1 MGRESKVHTSRLK
14 FFGDSNLEVTEEL
27 REHVAAQ
34 GIVLRVETIREHRW
48 NTDMQDY
55 ELLVRWEGLE
65 AIEDCWEPFKAMRR
79 DVEVLVSTYV
89 LKAKDN
95 KLTTYHNSSAT

>member
-1 MGRESKVHTSRLK
+1 MVHASRLK

-34 GIVLRVETIREHRW
+34 GIVLKVEAIREHRW
-48 NTDMQDY
+48 NSDMQDY
-55 ELLVRWEGLE
+55 ERWEGLE

>member
-1 MGRESKVHTSRLK
+1 MVHASRLK

-34 GIVLRVETIREHRW
+34 GIVLKVEAIREHRW
-48 NTDMQDY
+48 NSDMQDY
-55 ELLVRWEGLE
+55 ERWEGLE
-65 AIEDCWEPFKAMRR
+65 AIEDSWEPFKAMRK

-89 LKAKDN
+89 CKAKDS

>member
-1 MGRESKVHTSRLK
+1 MVHASRLK

-34 GIVLRVETIREHRW
+34 GIVLKVEAIREHRW
-48 NTDMQDY
+48 NSDMQDY
-55 ELLVRWEGLE
+55 ERWEGLE
-65 AIEDCWEPFKAMRR
+65 AIEDSWEPFKAMRK

-89 LKAKDN
+89 CKEKDS
-95 KLTTYHNSSAT
+95 KPTTYHNSSAT

>member
-1 MGRESKVHTSRLK
+1 MVHASRLK

-34 GIVLRVETIREHRW
+34 GIVLKVEAIREHRW
-48 NTDMQDY
+48 NSDMQDY
-55 ELLVRWEGLE
+55 ERWEGLE
-65 AIEDCWEPFKAMRR
+65 AIEDSWEPFKAMRK

-89 LKAKDN
+89 CKEKDN